1 MHAFLIS
8 PANYIDHSPLSQ
20 AVSAA
25 IPQCFA
31 FLIGSSGKASSASP
45 SSGHFFLFF
54 PNFFL
59 LDFLDDFFLLDF
71 LDDFFAD
78 FFFFADF
85 LVDFSF
91 FFVFVLS
98 TAGVLMLAFAI
109 EIAKSSSSIA
119 APVSATTDSG

>member
-20 AVSAA
+20 AVSAS

-31 FLIGSSGKASSASP
+31 FLIGSSGKASSPSP

-59 LDFLDDFFLLDF
+59 LDFLADFFLLDF
-71 LDDFFAD
+71 LADFFAD
-78 FFFFADF
+78 DFF
-85 LVDFSF
+85 VDF
-91 FFVFVLS
+91 FFVFVLALS

-109 EIAKSSSSIA
+109 DADNAI
-119 APVSATTDSG
+119 